1 MALNDIKKGAII
13 AQVAFLIVLAVGVAE
28 VVVASFATSV
38 ALLADGI
45 QSIATSLIFLVVWV
59 GIKLSERSPDGTF
72 HFGYYRVEALGSLIA
87 AFVLSIFGCFVLFQ
101 AYDSWVTKRTVANA
115 EIAIL
120 FAAIS
125 AVIILLASVW
135 INRASKK
142 IGSTALLVGG
152 LSGVL
157 DALSSVAVLIGVV
170 SSTYLGILHADSIA
184 GILIAGAIFVGA
196 YSIFKESSLV
206 LVDACSCGDLV
217 GTIGEITRS
226 IKGIKDVHNIRIR
239 KLGPY
244 ITGDMHIVVSSD
256 MLVGEADQI
265 ATQVEEKIKVMFDKV
280 LDFKI
285 RIESD
290 EGHIRHSQK
299 LPIDRS

>member
-290 EGHIRHSQK
+290 EGHIRHSQE

>member
-1 MALNDIKKGAII
+1 MAPNDIKKGAII

-87 AFVLSIFGCFVLFQ
+87 AFVLSIFGGFVLFQ

-135 INRASKK
+135 INRTSKK

-244 ITGDMHIVVSSD
+244 ITGDMHVVVSSD
-256 MLVGEADQI
+256 MLVKEADQI

-290 EGHIRHSQK
+290 EGHIRHSKELQ
-299 LPIDRS
+299 IDRS

>member
-1 MALNDIKKGAII
+1 VALNDIKKGAII

-290 EGHIRHSQK
+290 EGHIRHSQE